1 MGFSFW
7 HIALVAILFLLLFG
21 RGKIPQMMGDLAAG
35 IKSFKQGI
43 REEAETPPKVVSTD
57 TAAPRQD

>member
-7 HIALVAILFLLLFG
+7 HIALVAILVLLLFG
-21 RGKIPQMMGDLAAG
+21 RGRIPQMMGDLAAG

-43 REEAETPPKVVSTD
+43 REDSEPPQKIAANDST
-57 TAAPRQD
+57 APRQD